1 MSGLLPSPPPT
12 PPAISPPS
20 RSAPAH
26 PAPAPSRAAPS
37 PAAPSP
43 GARLLPK
50 PEGADSGR
58 RAERFVLRSHIIPL
72 LDVLLSHRSAL
83 ADATLSGRTHA
94 GKYAAR
100 VLLVRS
106 LIARDPSTRPCF
118 GADAEIVRQNGTNEK
133 IKDILRVLRA
143 RYDAVCAVAAD
154 ADAAPNALRRAM
166 ESFAGLHYDEAK
178 RKADALFR
186 PAAVADTPETE
197 SGLASP
203 AGATDASDAGAGASP
218 GASGRVADASRA
230 IKKRGGKSKGA
241 MSNGAA
247 AAAAAYLASADP
259 AAVTGA
265 ARVEGEREAQ
275 MRAALVEERLKQA
288 RTMFGIEIFGNRAL
302 PTNVRATLLR
312 KHGCDELADALAD
325 EEQAEP
331 LC

>member
-1 MSGLLPSPPPT
+1 MAL
-12 PPAISPPS
+12 
-20 RSAPAH
+20 AH
-26 PAPAPSRAAPS
+26 LAPAPS
-37 PAAPSP
+37 P
-43 GARLLPK
+43 GTRILPK
-50 PEGADSGR
+50 LEPGDSGR
-58 RAERFVLRSHIIPL
+58 RAERFVLRSHIIAL
-72 LDVLLSHRSAL
+72 LDVLLSHRSAF
-83 ADATLSGRTHA
+83 ADATLNGRTHA

-118 GADAEIVRQNGTNEK
+118 GPDTEIVRQNGTNEK

-143 RYDAVCAVAAD
+143 RYDAVCAVASEP
-154 ADAAPNALRRAM
+154 DAAPNALRKAM

-186 PAAVADTPETE
+186 PAPAADTPETE

-203 AGATDASDAGAGASP
+203 AGATDASDAGADASP
-218 GASGRVADASRA
+218 GARAPIADASRA
-230 IKKRGGKSKGA
+230 IKKRGMKSKGA
-241 MSNGAA
+241 MSNAA
-247 AAAAAYLASADP
+247 ATAAYLASADP
-259 AAVTGA
+259 AVVTGA
-265 ARVEGEREAQ
+265 PRVEGAREMQ

-288 RTMFGIEIFGNRAL
+288 RTKFGIEIYGNRAL